1 MNGRL
6 EDLLTGMRS
15 LWRRYRTI
23 RELSTLSDRML
34 TDIGLDRSE
43 IRSVAEDL
51 YADRDGSRVRT
62 SQRTRPLVVSIEA
75 AKSSTDD
82 IAWRRAA

>member
-1 MNGRL
+1 MNARF
-6 EDLLTGMRS
+6 EDLSIGMRS
-15 LWRRYRTI
+15 LWRRYKTI

-34 TDIGLDRSE
+34 TDIGLARSE

-51 YADRDGSRVRT
+51 YADRDGPRVRT
-62 SQRTRPLVVSIEA
+62 SRGTRPVVVSIEA

>member
-6 EDLLTGMRS
+6 QDFLIGMRS
-15 LWRRYRTI
+15 LWRRYKTI

-51 YADRDGSRVRT
+51 YADRDGSHVRT
-62 SQRTRPLVVSIEA
+62 SRGTRPLVVSIEV
-75 AKSSTDD
+75 AKSSTDG